1 MGQLTQ
7 ISCGDVDST
16 GKRIASLEEA
26 VGRVEAIV
34 GIFLH
39 RRLCNGQSSF
49 WHFLEQY
56 EAEWQERHD
65 LASVAVHIRQP
76 MLSSIY
82 SSCQRYEVLD
92 CS

>member
-16 GKRIASLEEA
+16 GKRIASFEEA

-56 EAEWQERHD
+56 EAE
-65 LASVAVHIRQP
+65 
-76 MLSSIY
+76 
-82 SSCQRYEVLD
+82 
-92 CS
+92 